1 MQSGG
6 AALRPR
12 PVPSAPAT
20 TRLRSTIS
28 GSRAPRPTTTGPR
41 PTAAREVHPNADV
54 NERCPLERPAYRTRV
69 WPARR
74 SVRPRWM
81 IATFTNPVCPVN
93 RERRTKH
100 LALPAIRATTH
111 ANGKVLCL
119 SRLPAWG
126 RARAQR
132 LRFLL
137 PMRHRGQAPDIRRVT
152 APAVALRRARLRR
165 RPTIRTT
172 PSAFIYRSGPRS
184 SPPRC
189 SVYGPA
195 STQRRSEQRS
205 ARRAAALPLPSG
217 AAASARGGERA
228 RDRAAHARSGR
239 GVGVSPGA
247 IRAGA
252 APASVGRQR
261 CCRHYRVACDSTL
274 RSPARP
280 LGRTRGSFAQ
290 AAARRPPSVSPAGR
304 AGAALS
310 KRRPPWRLS
319 RCDGCRD
326 RTARRSKRW
335 SVVPAAGV
343 A

>member
-1 MQSGG
+1 LCK
-6 AALRPR
+6 AALRYDGGPW
-12 PVPSAPAT
+12 
-20 TRLRSTIS
+20 
-28 GSRAPRPTTTGPR
+28 SRAGHYQAEIDHLGIARSPAYHDGPETNGCVEKFTQTR
-41 PTAAREVHPNADV
+41 TSRSAAARTPRLPHPRMARETPRQTAMDDRYVHQPGV
-54 NERCPLERPAYRTRV
+54 
-69 WPARR
+69 
-74 SVRPRWM
+74 
-81 IATFTNPVCPVN
+81 PVH

-152 APAVALRRARLRR
+152 ARAVALRRARLRR

-290 AAARRPPSVSPAGR
+290 AAARRPPFCVAGR
-304 AGAALS
+304 PCGRGAEQKKTALEVE
-310 KRRPPWRLS
+310 PL
-319 RCDGCRD
+319 
-326 RTARRSKRW
+326 
-335 SVVPAAGV
+335 
-343 A
+343 

>member
-1 MQSGG
+1 M
-6 AALRPR
+6 
-12 PVPSAPAT
+12 
-20 TRLRSTIS
+20 
-28 GSRAPRPTTTGPR
+28 
-41 PTAAREVHPNADV
+41 ARETLRQTAMDDRYVHQPGV
-54 NERCPLERPAYRTRV
+54 
-69 WPARR
+69 
-74 SVRPRWM
+74 
-81 IATFTNPVCPVN
+81 PVH

-152 APAVALRRARLRR
+152 APAVALDEQDSDVDRLFARLLR
-165 RPTIRTT
+165 
-172 PSAFIYRSGPRS
+172 AFIYRSGPRS

-280 LGRTRGSFAQ
+280 LGRTRGSFRSGSG
-290 AAARRPPSVSPAGR
+290 AAAPLLCRRPAVR
-304 AGAALS
+304 
-310 KRRPPWRLS
+310 
-319 RCDGCRD
+319 
-326 RTARRSKRW
+326 ARR
-335 SVVPAAGV
+335 
-343 A
+343 

>member
-1 MQSGG
+1 VQSG
-6 AALRPR
+6 ALPYDRGPCLQRRRLPGRDRPSR
-12 PVPSAPAT
+12 HRALSGLPLRARDQ
-20 TRLRSTIS
+20 RLR
-28 GSRAPRPTTTGPR
+28 
-41 PTAAREVHPNADV
+41 REVHPNADV
-54 NERCPLERPAYRTRV
+54 NERCLLGRPAYRTRV

-81 IATFTNPVCPVN
+81 IATFTNPVSRSTGSGARSTSPF
-93 RERRTKH
+93 RRSARQPMQT
-100 LALPAIRATTH
+100 ARCCVCR
-111 ANGKVLCL
+111 GF
-119 SRLPAWG
+119 PAWG

-184 SPPRC
+184 SPPRF

-195 STQRRSEQRS
+195 STQRRSEPRA

-239 GVGVSPGA
+239 
-247 IRAGA
+247 
-252 APASVGRQR
+252 
-261 CCRHYRVACDSTL
+261 
-274 RSPARP
+274 
-280 LGRTRGSFAQ
+280 Q
-290 AAARRPPSVSPAGR
+290 A
-304 AGAALS
+304 
-310 KRRPPWRLS
+310 
-319 RCDGCRD
+319 
-326 RTARRSKRW
+326 
-335 SVVPAAGV
+335 VV
-343 A
+343 